1 MALIG
6 RICPRNPR
14 KKHAF
19 EKKTKFKTNL
29 MKKTKKTQKQHQPY
43 ASEQNFAHYFAG
55 LWEGD
60 GNVALKADRQKITL
74 HITMSL
80 DQSPFLTALLS
91 RLKLKLTGF
100 TMLAVLVYGPTT
112 TAPC

>member
-1 MALIG
+1 
-6 RICPRNPR
+6 
-14 KKHAF
+14 
-19 EKKTKFKTNL
+19 